1 MEFECLRGGEVGHVG
16 RVLLEF
22 VVLLIVIFLF
32 VVVVLCEDSGDAEVG
47 EEERREFVY
56 HEH

>member
-1 MEFECLRGGEVGHVG
+1 MG